1 MGAVQGPGEVEL
13 TVDEIGHQHI
23 RAVIDDYMRYSPR
36 EKEEKGGLLLH
47 GEGTKLSLELH
58 ESSR

>member
-1 MGAVQGPGEVEL
+1 MRSV
-13 TVDEIGHQHI
+13 TNI
-23 RAVIDDYMRYSPR
+23 RAMIDDYMRYSPR

-47 GEGTKLSLELH
+47 GEGTKLSLKLH